1 MWHRQFLILHGSYL
15 AASEA
20 AAWGG
25 TPPVKPVAE
34 TSSEDQAQTPADS
47 AVKEGSV
54 KEGSGIVGSTP
65 TEPSEKSTD
74 NGSSSFRSSCKLT

>member
-34 TSSEDQAQTPADS
+34 TSSED
-47 AVKEGSV
+47 
-54 KEGSGIVGSTP
+54 
-65 TEPSEKSTD
+65 
-74 NGSSSFRSSCKLT
+74 